1 MDASSCSIY
10 TQLLGFQ
17 NDLSQHQLIFDDPNS
32 SNQAYI
38 QTLTRGLGLEFEYSS
53 ITNSAR
59 ITRRSSVQPQPVHP
73 VLEEDFL
80 RFLDL
85 EQSSA
90 GQPSGE
96 LPDTYEVPVSTHVG
110 RENGFRIQ
118 DEVGTLLPR
127 NYDSTFSFELA
138 SPELDHP
145 SHSVDENSH
154 LNNFG
159 LHLNN
164 AGRLGFTPEEQFSTS
179 MLTSN
184 VPISQPPIDTTII
197 TQEPGPS
204 VSKTDISERKSV
216 GSPSE
221 AEMSLVSY
229 NPRFHFELK

>member
-38 QTLTRGLGLEFEYSS
+38 QTPARGLGLEFEYST

-59 ITRRSSVQPQPVHP
+59 ITRRPSVRPHPVHP
-73 VLEEDFL
+73 VLERDFL

-90 GQPSGE
+90 AQPSGE
-96 LPDTYEVPVSTHVG
+96 LPDTYEVPVFAHVDG
-110 RENGFRIQ
+110 ANGARAQ
-118 DEVGTLLPR
+118 DKVGTFLPHK
-127 NYDSTFSFELA
+127 YDPTFSFESA
-138 SPELDHP
+138 SRELDHP

-164 AGRLGFTPEEQFSTS
+164 AGRSGFTPEEQFSTS
-179 MLTSN
+179 ILTSDA
-184 VPISQPPIDTTII
+184 PISQPPIDTTFL
-197 TQEPGPS
+197 TQEQGPS
-204 VSKTDISERKSV
+204 VSKTDF
-216 GSPSE
+216 GE
-221 AEMSLVSY
+221 AGMWLVSY
-229 NPRFHFELK
+229 NPRLHFEMK

>member
-38 QTLTRGLGLEFEYSS
+38 QTLARGLGLEFEYST

-59 ITRRSSVQPQPVHP
+59 ITRRPPVRPQPAHS

-90 GQPSGE
+90 VQPSGE
-96 LPDTYEVPVSTHVG
+96 LLDTYEVPVSAHVD
-110 RENGFRIQ
+110 RANGVRVQ
-118 DEVGTLLPR
+118 DKVGTYLPHK
-127 NYDSTFSFELA
+127 YDSTFSFESA

-164 AGRLGFTPEEQFSTS
+164 AGRSGDTPEEQFSTS
-179 MLTSN
+179 ILTSN
-184 VPISQPPIDTTII
+184 VPISQPPIDTTPL
-197 TQEPGPS
+197 T
-204 VSKTDISERKSV
+204 
-216 GSPSE
+216 
-221 AEMSLVSY
+221 
-229 NPRFHFELK
+229 